1 MAEVRKAE
9 SSMSRCWN
17 QINISICRQIRC
29 QHCLRLLGAHPSCS
43 GVFRVRARSFP
54 VPSLLAC
61 VLVGVNLGS
70 DEIIIIINRRRED
83 IPYGRPIS
91 SKESGV
97 STNNIMSL
105 LIPNSVM
112 MWNTHFF
119 YSSSQASTPEF
130 ALPSTLSQSQCF
142 HQEEEMASHPSR
154 YPRHRSTPIFPSWTS
169 ATSSLPTNG
178 TRNVPPSVGIHQLLI
193 LSRIWE

>member
-1 MAEVRKAE
+1 MTEVRKAE

-29 QHCLRLLGAHPSCS
+29 QYCLRLLGAHPSCS
-43 GVFRVRARSFP
+43 GVFRVLARSFP

-119 YSSSQASTPEF
+119 IPPVRPPHLNSLSPPLYLSLNVSTRRRRWPVIQVDTLGTVPHQF
-130 ALPSTLSQSQCF
+130 SLLGLPLP
-142 HQEEEMASHPSR
+142 HPYQQMER
-154 YPRHRSTPIFPSWTS
+154 VMYRR
-169 ATSSLPTNG
+169 L
-178 TRNVPPSVGIHQLLI
+178 
-193 LSRIWE
+193 